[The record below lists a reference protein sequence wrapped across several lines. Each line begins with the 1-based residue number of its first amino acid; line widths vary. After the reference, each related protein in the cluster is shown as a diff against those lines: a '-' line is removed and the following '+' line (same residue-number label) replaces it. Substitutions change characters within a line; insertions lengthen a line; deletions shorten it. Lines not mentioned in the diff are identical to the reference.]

1 MSALLNLN
9 PIPLIPWKGRTFNQI
24 HSSIQKNGKI
34 STDIIQTPNLFAANP
49 LKIYRREIAST
60 SANGC
65 ASNASLR
72 IDIFNRPNGTII
84 IQLRL
89 A

>member
-9 PIPLIPWKGRTFNQI
+9 PIPLIPWKGKTFNQI

-34 STDIIQTPNLFAANP
+34 PTDTPNLFAANP

-65 ASNASLR
+65 ASN
-72 IDIFNRPNGTII
+72 
-84 IQLRL
+84 
-89 A
+89 